1 MVFLESAAVQWKK
14 MERKRRSR
22 RRKSDRKSKLQGNR
36 RAGII
41 RGGKRGRNGAELRK
55 GWPWMG
61 GPLKEDLCELRGDS
75 RRRKC

>member
-36 RAGII
+36 RARIISACRRREGGIELC
-41 RGGKRGRNGAELRK
+41 RGRAGC
-55 GWPWMG
+55 GWADERG
-61 GPLKEDLCELRGDS
+61 SLCAM
-75 RRRKC
+75 RRQ